1 MSKIVFEHNDF
12 DYNSLS
18 RDNIFDNTIT
28 IIKRAL
34 KSIDPINRP
43 SHNFNEDKNGLIV
56 YFFDGSEWKTEAEF
70 RMLHTMTRHQ
80 KCASK
85 SFLYYLGIFHSRR
98 IKYYETNYEE

>member
-1 MSKIVFEHNDF
+1 MDWSLIAGDGRKGAVDQIHTFMSKIVFEHNDF

-43 SHNFNEDKNGLIV
+43 SHNFNEDKKGLIV
-56 YFFDGSEWKTEAEF
+56 YFFDGSE
-70 RMLHTMTRHQ
+70 
-80 KCASK
+80 
-85 SFLYYLGIFHSRR
+85 
-98 IKYYETNYEE
+98 